1 MLLVVAIGLITLDYR
16 GFGPVGSLRG
26 ASAGFFGP
34 VERVTAEVTRPVTGF
49 FEAVVGAPA
58 AHSKIQALEQENLRL
73 RAELNTAQLSKADAA
88 QLSRLLQVAGRG
100 GYRLV
105 AAHVIGIGVG
115 YEDTVTI
122 DAGTRDGIRADQ
134 TVLNDAGLV
143 GRVIQAGPDTSTVL
157 LATDASSAV
166 GCRLEGSQ
174 EIGVVRGTGKSL
186 SAQGGLRME
195 LLDANAVLQPGQR
208 IVTLGSVGGHPYVP
222 GVPIGVI
229 TRGGID
235 AGCADPHGDRAPVR
249 TVHGAGYR
257 RRRGGAP
264 RATTRATPSCRPP
277 RRARRSRSAR
287 SGLACV
293 RRPRPPGHA
302 GVIRG
307 HTGARLGP
315 RGPAPCRERL
325 TPNPAATHAGSR
337 CRRGIAWRGYSPTVR
352 WW

>member
-1 MLLVVAIGLITLDYR
+1 VLLVVAIGLITLDYR

-34 VERVTAEVTRPVTGF
+34 VERVTADVTRPVTGF

-122 DAGTRDGIRADQ
+122 DAGTLDGIRADQ

-143 GRVIQAGPDTSTVL
+143 GRVIQAGPGTSTVL

-186 SAQGGLRME
+186 SAQGGLRIE

-229 TRGGID
+229 TR
-235 AGCADPHGDRAPVR
+235 VE
-249 TVHGAGYR
+249 
-257 RRRGGAP
+257 
-264 RATTRATPSCRPP
+264 ATPGALTRTAIVRPFAQFTALDIVGVVVVPP
-277 RRARRSRSAR
+277 RHNPRDSVLPPSPSPSASPTSSATSSPNTSA
-287 SGLACV
+287 SGS
-293 RRPRPPGHA
+293 
-302 GVIRG
+302 
-307 HTGARLGP
+307 
-315 RGPAPCRERL
+315 PAP
-325 TPNPAATHAGSR
+325 P
-337 CRRGIAWRGYSPTVR
+337 SPTGTSAAG
-352 WW
+352 